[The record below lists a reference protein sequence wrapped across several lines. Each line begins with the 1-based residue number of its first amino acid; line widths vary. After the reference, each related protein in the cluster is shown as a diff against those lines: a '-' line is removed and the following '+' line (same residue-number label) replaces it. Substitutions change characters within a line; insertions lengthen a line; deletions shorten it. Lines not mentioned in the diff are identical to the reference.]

1 MAVNCLFVIT
11 HLNSH
16 STESF
21 RMCIIRAPVCTCVL
35 HVVLCRSGCVLV
47 CPSVWA
53 PAASL
58 LLVFA
63 LCADC
68 ARDFYPPN
76 IPVNTQT
83 E

>member
-1 MAVNCLFVIT
+1 MRTYVIT
-11 HLNSH
+11 NLNDQRSH
-16 STESF
+16 CKLSF
-21 RMCIIRAPVCTCVL
+21 SVCIIFAPICTSVL
-35 HVVLCRSGCVLV
+35 HVLLCRSGCVLI

-63 LCADC
+63 LCADW
-68 ARDFYPPN
+68 AHDFYPPS